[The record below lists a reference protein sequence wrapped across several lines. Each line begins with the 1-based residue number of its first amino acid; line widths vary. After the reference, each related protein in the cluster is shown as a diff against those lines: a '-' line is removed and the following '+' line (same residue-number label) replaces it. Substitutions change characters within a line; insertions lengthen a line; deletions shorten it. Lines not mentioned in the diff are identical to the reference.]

1 MYGTVNE
8 SLAFFDDRLHSTAW
22 ENAAGSDREKA
33 LKQASHMLDRLSWA
47 GERAAAATVRAAQIT
62 TSGYVTSEKLINEAG
77 LAQEH
82 AFPRGTDIVIP
93 QVIKEASFLIAYALL
108 IDGADVNADFASLG
122 ISSEGHSSVRVSYN
136 TDRLLPHIAAGI
148 PSYEA
153 WQLISPFLQE
163 NNEIEIS
170 RVS

>member
-8 SLAFFDDRLHSTAW
+8 SLTFFDDRLHASAW

-47 GERAAAATVRAAQIT
+47 GERAAAATVRTAQIAA
-62 TSGYVTSEKLINEAG
+62 SGYVTSEKLINEAG
-77 LAQEH
+77 LTQTH
-82 AFPRGTDIVIP
+82 AFPRGTDTVIP
-93 QVIKEASFLIAYALL
+93 TALKEACFLIAYALL
-108 IDGADVNADFASLG
+108 IDGEDINADFATLG
-122 ISSEGHSSVRVSYN
+122 VSSEGHSSIRVSYN
-136 TDRLLPHIAAGI
+136 NRLLPHIAAGV
-148 PSYEA
+148 PSFEA
-153 WQLISPFLQE
+153 WQMISPFLQE